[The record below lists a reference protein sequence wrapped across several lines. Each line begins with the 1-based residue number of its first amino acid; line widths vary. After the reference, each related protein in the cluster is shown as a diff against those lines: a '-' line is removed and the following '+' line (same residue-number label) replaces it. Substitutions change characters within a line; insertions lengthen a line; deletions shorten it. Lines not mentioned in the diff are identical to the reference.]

1 MTTLLFKPRRIYRLL
16 KDTASQWLDD
26 KSLKL
31 GAALSYYTVF
41 SLPPLLLIVIALAGL
56 AFGEEA
62 ARGQIVDQFEGFVGK
77 QSASIIQT
85 MIAKAAGPKRGTI
98 ATIVG
103 IVVLLMGASGVF
115 TELQDSLNTI
125 WKVKPKP
132 TAGLKYLVRT
142 RLLSFGMI
150 LSIGFLLLV
159 SLVLTAIL
167 SAFGNMLNAWWP
179 GPPVI
184 QYVMH
189 VVNFLVSFGVVTA
202 LFALLFKFL
211 PDAKIA
217 WKDVRLG
224 AGVTAFLFT
233 VGKFGIGLYLGKSGL
248 ASAYGTAGSLVLILA
263 WIYYSSQILFFGAE
277 FTQVYANRYGSRITP
292 AEYAEPIPGGE
303 KDRKAA

>member
-1 MTTLLFKPRRIYRLL
+1 MVKLLSQPRRIYSLL
-16 KDTASQWLDD
+16 KDTTSQWIDD

-56 AFGEEA
+56 GFGEEA
-62 ARGQIVDQFEGFVGK
+62 AQGQIMGQFEGFVGK
-77 QSASIIQT
+77 QSAAIIQT
-85 MIAKAAGPKRGTI
+85 MIAKAAGPQRGTI
-98 ATIVG
+98 ATIIG
-103 IVVLLMGASGVF
+103 LVVLLMGASGVF

-132 TAGLKYLVRT
+132 QAGFKYLIRT

-159 SLVLTAIL
+159 SLVITAIL
-167 SAFGNMLNAWWP
+167 AAFGDIMNELWP
-179 GPPVI
+179 GPPII

-189 VVNFLVSFGVVTA
+189 VVNFIVSFGVVTA
-202 LFALLFKFL
+202 LFAILFKFL
-211 PDAKIA
+211 PDAKIT
-217 WKDVRLG
+217 WKDVWLG
-224 AGVTAFLFT
+224 AAVTAFLFT
-233 VGKFGIGLYLGKSGL
+233 VGKFLIGLYLGKSGI
-248 ASAYGTAGSLVLILA
+248 ASTYGAAGSLVLILA

-292 AEYAEPIPGGE
+292 AEYAEPT
-303 KDRKAA
+303 RKAA